1 MARRP
6 RTVRINVELDLPV
19 RVELLGY
26 ERSRDGHGS
35 EVKLPLPAVCRCE
48 RCSHE
53 EPATREYKN
62 TVYMVRDLDLWGQPS
77 FLIFRPCFHRC
88 SRCAHRQEH
97 FAPFKRKK
105 VMNTYRF
112 EQHVLQVL
120 IRSNEEE
127 VPQRLGISAETVA
140 LIVENKLQDDKQ
152 IDAAPGNQTRGHARD
167 RLKKGH

>member
-1 MARRP
+1 
-6 RTVRINVELDLPV
+6 
-19 RVELLGY
+19 
-26 ERSRDGHGS
+26 
-35 EVKLPLPAVCRCE
+35 
-48 RCSHE
+48 
-53 EPATREYKN
+53 
-62 TVYMVRDLDLWGQPS
+62 
-77 FLIFRPCFHRC
+77 
-88 SRCAHRQEH
+88 
-97 FAPFKRKK
+97 
-105 VMNTYRF
+105 MNTYRF